1 MPLVN
6 LIKEDRL
13 AAAAKERQVRGFAL
27 LLVFVG
33 GLSVLSAGYFTV
45 ATSQENARVAT
56 LEVAYENA
64 KPFMKQIEDNK
75 SEITRLEP
83 RILTLTSAQESTKKW
98 YRILEHLK
106 SNMPDGVWLT
116 SVQCQ
121 KQGPD
126 SGVTLSLKGL
136 STTQEA
142 VGYLILRVDTSED
155 IETPNLVFT
164 QERRTEK
171 GRALEFE
178 VTGLLAGSAPKQ
190 QGLKEAKGA

>member
-13 AAAAKERQVRGFAL
+13 ARAAKERQVRGLAFMLVAVGAL
-27 LLVFVG
+27 T
-33 GLSVLSAGYFTV
+33 VLSAGYFTV
-45 ATSQENARVAT
+45 QTNQENSKVAA
-56 LEVAYENA
+56 LEAAFQKA
-64 KPFMKQIEDNK
+64 KPFMQQIEDNK

-83 RILTLTSAQESTKKW
+83 RIQTLTSAQDATKKW
-98 YRILEHLK
+98 YRILDHLK
-106 SNMPDGVWLT
+106 ANMPEGVWLT
-116 SVQCQ
+116 SIQCT

-136 STTQEA
+136 STSQEA
-142 VGYLILRVDTSED
+142 VGYLILRVDSSDD
-155 IETPNLVFT
+155 IDTPNLVFT

-178 VTGLLAGSAPKQ
+178 VTGLLAGSVPKQ
-190 QGLKEAKGA
+190 QTLTEAKGA